1 MGGIT
6 VQLASC
12 LFFLVS
18 VALPMLNKHLFF
30 LFGQIQI
37 SQTGGQLY
45 GDTSPMVSVLLIN
58 SNGHNKIIVVNGICH
73 GAL

>member
-1 MGGIT
+1 
-6 VQLASC
+6 
-12 LFFLVS
+12 
-18 VALPMLNKHLFF
+18 MLNEQEFH
-30 LFGQIQI
+30 LFGQIQT

-45 GDTSPMVSVLLIN
+45 GDTSPMVSVLWIN

>member
-45 GDTSPMVSVLLIN
+45 GDTSPMVSVL
-58 SNGHNKIIVVNGICH
+58 
-73 GAL
+73 